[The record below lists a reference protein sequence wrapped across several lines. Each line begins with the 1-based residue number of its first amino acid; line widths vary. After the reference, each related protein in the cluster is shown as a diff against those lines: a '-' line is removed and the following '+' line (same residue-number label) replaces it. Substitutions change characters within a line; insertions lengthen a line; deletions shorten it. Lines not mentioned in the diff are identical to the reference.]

1 MAYEVKPDGV
11 YVDGTRVFVAFD
23 RGCLACMVRAPSKA
37 VFDAMALA
45 VGLRFEDAEGN
56 IRTPRTT
63 TITELGPMV
72 LAPGT
77 YDAEGNELTPPV
89 YDSRYHVNFWLG
101 PDTVAAGAWQEW
113 ALQWTVNGT
122 ESVANNQEVAAV
134 LNQIELID
142 PATVTSPSN
151 RLA

>member
-1 MAYEVKPDGV
+1 MTYEIKPDGV
-11 YVDGTRVFVAFD
+11 YVDDIRVFVAFD

-37 VFDAMALA
+37 VFDAMALQ
-45 VGLRFEDAEGN
+45 VKLRFEDAEGN

-63 TITELGPMV
+63 TITELPPITLTPV
-72 LAPGT
+72 T

-101 PDTVAAGAWQEW
+101 PDTVAKGEWEAW

-122 ESVANNQEVAAV
+122 PAEANNQEVAKV

-142 PATVTSPSN
+142 PATVTSPAN
-151 RLA
+151 KLA